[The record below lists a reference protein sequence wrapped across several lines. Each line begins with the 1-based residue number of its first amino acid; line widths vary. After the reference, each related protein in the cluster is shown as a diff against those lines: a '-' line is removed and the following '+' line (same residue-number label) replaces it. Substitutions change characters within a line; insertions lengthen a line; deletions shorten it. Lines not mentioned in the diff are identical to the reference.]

1 MNSGVSDQT
10 LLQGAWYA
18 LHQSGRLL
26 ASAAAIFD
34 SGDVST
40 ALAVAM
46 FGREELGRSR
56 LLRECAREVAEGK
69 TLDANA
75 TKKRCAGH
83 VEKQSAS
90 AFSVTLRTSNG
101 GVLGKAMRDQSQH
114 APTSVERQRAKRT
127 IDAAVESTRKRQPND
142 RHALRCVSL
151 YVDLED
157 SGTNWLRPVETT
169 SEVSRNAVEDAIGDY
184 ALEFDHL
191 TNESLWP
198 ALKVHHPHLHI
209 EAMIRAKAK
218 MSVAVEL
225 IPPVWPKLPDA

>member
-1 MNSGVSDQT
+1 
-10 LLQGAWYA
+10 
-18 LHQSGRLL
+18 
-26 ASAAAIFD
+26 
-34 SGDVST
+34 
-40 ALAVAM
+40 
-46 FGREELGRSR
+46 
-56 LLRECAREVAEGK
+56 
-69 TLDANA
+69 
-75 TKKRCAGH
+75 
-83 VEKQSAS
+83 
-90 AFSVTLRTSNG
+90 
-101 GVLGKAMRDQSQH
+101 MRDQSQH

-218 MSVAVEL
+218 NVSRSRIKFRPFGRNCPTRSVRPSNRL
-225 IPPVWPKLPDA
+225 RG